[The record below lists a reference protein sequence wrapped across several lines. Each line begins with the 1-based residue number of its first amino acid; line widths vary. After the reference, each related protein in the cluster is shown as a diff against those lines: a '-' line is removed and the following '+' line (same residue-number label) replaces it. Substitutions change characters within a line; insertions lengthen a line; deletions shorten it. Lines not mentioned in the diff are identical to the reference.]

1 MYIHNP
7 KLAQKKDSTKKLKSI
22 STGNLCSV
30 AQYAA
35 EKVCLRKAEKDNK
48 GSLEYK
54 FWSKSHTEEYQTQV
68 KAAWKIIKKYGE
80 GALLHYLNS
89 PNGKRVFS
97 LGFLHQSGKFVL
109 ILGFVDKG
117 VSKSANVLEKES
129 KREKKVLDV
138 PETLEYKPRSARN
151 QKTLFSQIRNI
162 EDGKKKDT

>member
-1 MYIHNP
+1 MTQEKKNI
-7 KLAQKKDSTKKLKSI
+7 QKYKSI
-22 STGNLCSV
+22 STGSPCNA
-30 AQYAA
+30 AQYVA
-35 EKVCLRKAEKDNK
+35 EMVCIRKRERDNT